1 MQRLPDT
8 NAVVHV
14 AETVDRFAD
23 SVCGTCGW
31 VGGCR
36 KAVRATLILIPL
48 LGLQY
53 MLFPM
58 RPRDDSALHD
68 LYLGRPCTQ
77 RESTGASSGALHDLY
92 LVTVAVVTSL
102 QVRSLGGATAPPSS
116 ATRPVSTKYAR
127 LCWVDWRRR

>member
-1 MQRLPDT
+1 MC
-8 NAVVHV
+8 V
-14 AETVDRFAD
+14 ARVA
-23 SVCGTCGW
+23 GW

-68 LYLGRPCTQ
+68 LYL
-77 RESTGASSGALHDLY
+77 
-92 LVTVAVVTSL
+92 VTVAVVTSL

-116 ATRPVSTKYAR
+116 ATGPVSTKYAR

>member
-1 MQRLPDT
+1 M
-8 NAVVHV
+8 A
-14 AETVDRFAD
+14 
-23 SVCGTCGW
+23 GW
-31 VGGCR
+31 LGGCR

-77 RESTGASSGALHDLY
+77 RESTGASTGALHDLYLGRPCTQRQSTGASSGALHDLY

-116 ATRPVSTKYAR
+116 ATRPVSSKYAR